1 MHTAPEASAE
11 CKSASKRNANSMC
24 AKRDRIASQLALGL
38 MLDWANKPELRPAMT
53 DCHYHWR
60 DLPAP
65 RSAAIVVAVAL
76 LIGIAF
82 AFALVTFLAI
92 T

>member
-1 MHTAPEASAE
+1 
-11 CKSASKRNANSMC
+11 
-24 AKRDRIASQLALGL
+24 
-38 MLDWANKPELRPAMT
+38 MT
-53 DCHYHWR
+53 DYQYHWR

-65 RSAAIVVAVAL
+65 RSAAIVVAL

>member
-1 MHTAPEASAE
+1 
-11 CKSASKRNANSMC
+11 
-24 AKRDRIASQLALGL
+24 
-38 MLDWANKPELRPAMT
+38 MLNWANKPLPELEAAMT
-53 DCHYHWR
+53 NYQYHWR

-65 RSAAIVVAVAL
+65 RSAAIFVAVAL

>member
-1 MHTAPEASAE
+1 
-11 CKSASKRNANSMC
+11 
-24 AKRDRIASQLALGL
+24 
-38 MLDWANKPELRPAMT
+38 MT
-53 DCHYHWR
+53 DYQYHWR

-65 RSAAIVVAVAL
+65 RSAAIFVAVAL

>member
-1 MHTAPEASAE
+1 
-11 CKSASKRNANSMC
+11 MC
-24 AKRDRIASQLALGL
+24 AKRNSIASWLALGS
-38 MLDWANKPELRPAMT
+38 MLGWANKPLPELEAAMT
-53 DCHYHWR
+53 NYQYHWR

-65 RSAAIVVAVAL
+65 RSAAIFVAVAL

-82 AFALVTFLAI
+82 VFALVTFLAI

>member
-1 MHTAPEASAE
+1 
-11 CKSASKRNANSMC
+11 
-24 AKRDRIASQLALGL
+24 
-38 MLDWANKPELRPAMT
+38 MLNWVNKPLPEPKAAMT
-53 DCHYHWR
+53 DYYFHWR

-65 RSAAIVVAVAL
+65 RSAAVVVAVAL

-82 AFALVTFLAI
+82 AFALMTFLAL